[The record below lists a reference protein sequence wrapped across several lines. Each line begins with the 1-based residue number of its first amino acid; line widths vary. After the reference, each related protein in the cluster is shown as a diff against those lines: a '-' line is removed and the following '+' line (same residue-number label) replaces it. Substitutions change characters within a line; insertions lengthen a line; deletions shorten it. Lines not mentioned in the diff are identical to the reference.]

1 MTTTTKTAR
10 IAEVCRRAI
19 SGDTEHL
26 SNDMPA
32 LRRVAVENV
41 KQTII
46 RQHKTNAIID
56 ECTAAKEA
64 SKKWSLRK

>member
-46 RQHKTNAIID
+46 RQHKTNAIMA
-56 ECTAAKEA
+56 EWSQAKKDQ
-64 SKKWSLRK
+64 KKGILRR